1 MGLTFIAVCV
11 FFVFFGIWFSV
22 FVIDT
27 SAFSVLV
34 SDVVVGFSYF
44 VLFGLRFLGSH
55 VSNDARD
62 FGPMVI
68 WSVSSV
74 PPAPAM
80 EEAIVDVD
88 CVAFFSKKR
97 NTITQFHKKVEIPQ
111 KACRS

>member
-1 MGLTFIAVCV
+1 
-11 FFVFFGIWFSV
+11 
-22 FVIDT
+22 
-27 SAFSVLV
+27 
-34 SDVVVGFSYF
+34 
-44 VLFGLRFLGSH
+44 
-55 VSNDARD
+55 
-62 FGPMVI
+62 MVI